1 MPEGEPRDESEE
13 NIVVFNL
20 GKETYGLPIAS
31 IREIISYQEPTR
43 LPGAPPEVEGII
55 NLRGKVIP
63 VVDLRS
69 RLGLAVQP
77 PTRTTRIII
86 AAGAGEITGLVVD
99 QVTEVSKIIS
109 STIEPPPPMAKRGAG
124 ESLSQGVAK
133 VGERLIVLLDLSPL
147 LVPEGFSSV

>member
-1 MPEGEPRDESEE
+1 MPEGETKDESEE

-20 GKETYGLPIAS
+20 GKETYGLPITS

-69 RLGLAVQP
+69 RLGLPSQP

-109 STIEPPPPMAKRGAG
+109 SNIEPPPALAKRGAA
-124 ESLSQGVAK
+124 ESVSQGVAK

-147 LVPEGFSSV
+147 MVQEELSSV